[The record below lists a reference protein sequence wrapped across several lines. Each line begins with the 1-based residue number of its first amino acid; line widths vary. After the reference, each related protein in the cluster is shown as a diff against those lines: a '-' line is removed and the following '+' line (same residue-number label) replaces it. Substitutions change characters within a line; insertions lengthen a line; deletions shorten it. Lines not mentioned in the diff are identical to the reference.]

1 MLVCGRVRP
10 AHRPCHAGVHL
21 CWGGLG
27 RPGAGRRAVRAP
39 PVRMLAAGSVG
50 ASLHTPR
57 SIPAPRRVCVRR
69 VCVCVPR
76 APPVRGR
83 RRGALCR
90 ACSAGG
96 GAGGALQEAPCEAG
110 AGAGRPSGCE
120 RGGRRSG
127 GRRRR
132 AQALSKLREEAA
144 VLKVREADLSLLK
157 EVVEPARSKFQQARP
172 GAAAPC
178 PYPRPRV
185 AVSLLAGSA
194 YPTLSLGPPQP
205 RSADSRA
212 PA

>member
-1 MLVCGRVRP
+1 MKGLLSEGLRSEGLR
-10 AHRPCHAGVHL
+10 L
-21 CWGGLG
+21 CFTSA
-27 RPGAGRRAVRAP
+27 PGSRETTRRAVQG
-39 PVRMLAAGSVG
+39 MQ
-50 ASLHTPR
+50 
-57 SIPAPRRVCVRR
+57 RRRG
-69 VCVCVPR
+69 
-76 APPVRGR
+76 GR
-83 RRGALCR
+83 RRP
-90 ACSAGG
+90 
-96 GAGGALQEAPCEAG
+96 AGGALRG
-110 AGAGRPSGCE
+110 RRGRPHGCE
-120 RGGRRSG
+120 RGGRRSC